1 MIESVAD
8 VATKASQA
16 EPPARSALMPD
27 STASGWPA
35 TTMARG
41 ATTAW
46 SNARDGIENVTDKR
60 GVMAARTGSL
70 IIAFIMSPPDAV
82 SNDKAA

>member
-1 MIESVAD
+1 
-8 VATKASQA
+8 
-16 EPPARSALMPD
+16 
-27 STASGWPA
+27 
-35 TTMARG
+35 MARG